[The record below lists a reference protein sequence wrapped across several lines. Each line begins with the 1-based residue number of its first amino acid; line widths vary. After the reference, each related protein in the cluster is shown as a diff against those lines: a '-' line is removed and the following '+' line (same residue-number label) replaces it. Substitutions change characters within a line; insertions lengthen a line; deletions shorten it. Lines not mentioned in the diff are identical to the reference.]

1 MQNSTALPKIVRA
14 HVFISGRVQGVGYR
28 YATVDTASQL
38 GLTGWVRNLP
48 DSRVE
53 AVFEGAREIVDEMV
67 RWCHSGPPAAVV
79 KEVAVKYEEPEG
91 LRGFEV
97 KRGVANGEMGR

>member
-1 MQNSTALPKIVRA
+1 MQNSTALPKIIRA

-28 YATVDTASQL
+28 YATVDTATQL

-48 DSRVE
+48 DNRVE

-79 KEVAVKYEEPEG
+79 KEVAVEYEEPEG

-97 KRGVANGEMGR
+97 KRGQ

>member
-1 MQNSTALPKIVRA
+1 MENPTQPSEQILRA

-38 GLTGWVRNLP
+38 GLCGWVRNLP

-53 AVFEGAREIVDEMV
+53 AVFEGAPEIVQQMI
-67 RWCHSGPPAAVV
+67 RWCHQGPPAAVV
-79 KEVAVKYEEPEG
+79 KDVKVEYEELEN

-97 KRGVANGEMGR
+97 KR

>member
-1 MQNSTALPKIVRA
+1 MPNTTPLPKQVRA
-14 HVFISGRVQGVGYR
+14 HILITGQVQGVGYR

-48 DSRVE
+48 DGRVE
-53 AVFEGAREIVDEMV
+53 AVFEGVREVVEDMV
-67 RWCHSGPPAAVV
+67 RWCHSGPPAAIVKAVV
-79 KEVAVKYEEPEG
+79 VEYGLPEG

-97 KRGVANGEMGR
+97 RR

>member
-1 MQNSTALPKIVRA
+1 MQNSTPLPKLIRA

-48 DSRVE
+48 NNHVE
-53 AVFEGAREIVDEMV
+53 AVFEGTREVVEEMV

-79 KEVAVKYEEPEG
+79 KEVVVKYEEPEG

-97 KRGVANGEMGR
+97 GR

>member
-1 MQNSTALPKIVRA
+1 MPNSTPIPKLIRA
-14 HVFISGRVQGVGYR
+14 HVLISGRVQGVGYR

-38 GLTGWVRNLP
+38 KLTGWVRNLP

-53 AVFEGAREIVDEMV
+53 AVFEGTREVVEEMV
-67 RWCHSGPPAAVV
+67 RWCHIGPPAAVV
-79 KEVAVKYEEPEG
+79 QNVVVEYEEPEG

-97 KRGVANGEMGR
+97 RRL

>member
-1 MQNSTALPKIVRA
+1 MQNSTPLPKIIRA

-38 GLTGWVRNLP
+38 GLTGWVRNLL
-48 DSRVE
+48 DNRVE
-53 AVFEGAREIVDEMV
+53 AVFEGAREVVEEMI

-79 KEVAVKYEEPEG
+79 KDVVIEYEKPEG

-97 KRGVANGEMGR
+97 KRIE

>member
-1 MQNSTALPKIVRA
+1 MPNPTPQSKLTRA
-14 HVFISGRVQGVGYR
+14 HVLIFGRVQGVGYR

-48 DSRVE
+48 DGQVE
-53 AVFEGAREIVDEMV
+53 AVFEGAREIVEEMV
-67 RWCHSGPPAAVV
+67 RWCHVGPPAAVV
-79 KEVAVKYEEPEG
+79 QDVTVEYKHPEG

-97 KRGVANGEMGR
+97 KRVI

>member
-1 MQNSTALPKIVRA
+1 MPNPTPIPKLIRA
-14 HVFISGRVQGVGYR
+14 HVLISGRVQGVGYR

-53 AVFEGAREIVDEMV
+53 AVFEGAREVVEDMV
-67 RWCHSGPPAAVV
+67 RWCHGGPPAAVV
-79 KEVAVKYEEPEG
+79 QNIVVDYEEPEG

-97 KRGVANGEMGR
+97 RR

>member
-1 MQNSTALPKIVRA
+1 MQSTALLPKLIRA
-14 HVFISGRVQGVGYR
+14 HVFITGRVQGVGYR
-28 YATVDTASQL
+28 YATVDTATQL

-53 AVFEGAREIVDEMV
+53 AVFEGAKEIVEEMV
-67 RWCHSGPPAAVV
+67 RWCHAGPPAAMV
-79 KEVAVKYEEPEG
+79 KEVIVEYEHPEG

-97 KRGVANGEMGR
+97 RR